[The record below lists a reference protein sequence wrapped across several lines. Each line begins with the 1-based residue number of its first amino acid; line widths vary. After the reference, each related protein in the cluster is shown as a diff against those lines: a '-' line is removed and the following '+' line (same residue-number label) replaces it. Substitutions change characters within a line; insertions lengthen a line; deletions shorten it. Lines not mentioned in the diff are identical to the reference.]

1 MQPNKTDKNIITRF
15 APSPTGRLHLGHAYS
30 ALFAYRNAQ
39 TNDGRFILRIE
50 DIDTTRCRPEYE
62 SGIYEDLAWLGLS
75 WETPVR
81 RQSEHFEDYKNA
93 LKSLENRDLL
103 YPCFCTRSDIKREVG
118 LAASAPHGPE
128 GILYPGICR
137 DLSDTERKERIENNM
152 PYAMRLN
159 MAKALETIEAPLE
172 WEDIDK
178 GTQIAT
184 PEILGDAV
192 LARKDIPA
200 SYHLCVTLDDHIQGI
215 SVVTRGEDLFYATH
229 LHRLLQ
235 HLLNLNVPQWHHHG
249 LLMDENGERLAK
261 RNKSITIQHLR
272 DIEKLTPEQVI
283 DMTRISR

>member
-1 MQPNKTDKNIITRF
+1 MTDAPKAENYVSRF
-15 APSPTGRLHLGHAYS
+15 APSPTGRLHVGHAYS
-30 ALFAYRNAQ
+30 ALFSYRNAQ
-39 TNDGRFILRIE
+39 SHGGRFILRIE
-50 DIDTTRCRPEYE
+50 DIDTTRCHAEFE
-62 SGIYEDLAWLGLS
+62 DGIYEDLAWLGLQ

-81 RQSEHFEDYKNA
+81 RQSDHFDVYKEALADLED
-93 LKSLENRDLL
+93 RGLL
-103 YPCFCTRSDIKREVG
+103 YPCFCTRGDIKREVG
-118 LAASAPHGPE
+118 LSSSAPHGPE

-137 DLSDTERKERIENNM
+137 DLSAAERKERIENGE
-152 PYAMRLN
+152 PFAMRLN
-159 MAKALETIEAPLE
+159 SAKALATLSEPLQ
-172 WEDIDK
+172 WYDHLK
-178 GTQIAT
+178 GMQIAT

-200 SYHLCVTLDDHIQGI
+200 SYHLCVTLDDHLQGV

-235 HLLNLNVPQWHHHG
+235 HLLNLNVPQWHHHP

-272 DIEKLTPEQVI
+272 EVEKLSPEQVI